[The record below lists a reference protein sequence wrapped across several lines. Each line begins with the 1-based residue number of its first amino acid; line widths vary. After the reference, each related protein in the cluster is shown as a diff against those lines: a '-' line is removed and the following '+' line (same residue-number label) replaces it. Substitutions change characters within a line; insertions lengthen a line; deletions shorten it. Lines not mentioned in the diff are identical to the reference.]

1 MQITTSTLQVVLP
14 IQEVL
19 FGDNQERAVTA
30 RDLWQ
35 ALEIGKEFANWIKY
49 QIQSLVLEEN
59 VDYIVFA
66 KNGKNPKGGRPAV
79 EYMLTLDTAKH
90 IAMASKTLQGK
101 KVRQYFIEVEKR
113 ARQAQSVPQSPMEIL
128 ENFFK
133 VAKEH
138 DNRIARLEQTK
149 RLEHWQEKR
158 LKDAVDDKVL
168 SLCDGDLS
176 KRKIIYPKVWRLV
189 KDRFNVPRYGEI
201 PAVEF
206 EEALTFVQKI
216 RAIDLLDGVA

>member
-1 MQITTSTLQVVLP
+1 MQIATSTLQVVLP
-14 IQEVL
+14 IQDVL
-19 FGDNQERAVTA
+19 FAGETERAVNA

-35 ALEIGKEFANWIKY
+35 ALEVKRKYADWIAY
-49 QIQSLVLEEN
+49 QIKSLDLEEN
-59 VDYIVFA
+59 VDYVSFHNNV
-66 KNGKNPKGGRPAV
+66 KREKGATIRK
-79 EYMLTLDTAKH
+79 EYMLTLDAAKH
-90 IAMASKTLQGK
+90 IAMASKTPQGK

-113 ARQAQSVPQSPMEIL
+113 TRQAQSVPQSPMEIL

-206 EEALTFVQKI
+206 EEALTFVQRI